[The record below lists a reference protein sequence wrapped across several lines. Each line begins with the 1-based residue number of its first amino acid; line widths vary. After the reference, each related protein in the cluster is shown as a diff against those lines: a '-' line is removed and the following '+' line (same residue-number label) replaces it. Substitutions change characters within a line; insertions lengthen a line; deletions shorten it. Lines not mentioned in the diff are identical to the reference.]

1 MSLPVAG
8 PIMKQHNTI
17 PELTTDPSIDD
28 LLSDPIVR
36 AVMAADDVD
45 PDKLRDLLHSLAE
58 RLRASG
64 RNG

>member
-1 MSLPVAG
+1 
-8 PIMKQHNTI
+8 MKQHNTV
-17 PELTTDPSIDD
+17 PELTSEPSIDD

>member
-1 MSLPVAG
+1 MSLSAVGHP
-8 PIMKQHNTI
+8 MKQHNTI
-17 PELTTDPSIDD
+17 PELTSEPSIDD